1 MRKSL
6 KWLII
11 YSQTHEFN
19 SKSNTSHVI
28 SQLADQVKV
37 VAGVF
42 GSFPK
47 NIVKRKL
54 FVKAFAIAI
63 C

>member
-1 MRKSL
+1 LENFDTCLKNSFIVAETFKSVSNSYSN
-6 KWLII
+6 I
-11 YSQTHEFN
+11 YMP
-19 SKSNTSHVI
+19 I
-28 SQLADQVKV
+28 

-47 NIVKRKL
+47 TIVKRKL

>member
-1 MRKSL
+1 ML
-6 KWLII
+6 
-11 YSQTHEFN
+11 
-19 SKSNTSHVI
+19 
-28 SQLADQVKV
+28 DQETRVPDHLTYHI

-47 NIVKRKL
+47 IIVKRKL